1 METNLQVTTVLIS
14 LTVTSEH
21 IRLLLFSFSVLH
33 F

>member
-14 LTVTSEH
+14 LTVTFEH